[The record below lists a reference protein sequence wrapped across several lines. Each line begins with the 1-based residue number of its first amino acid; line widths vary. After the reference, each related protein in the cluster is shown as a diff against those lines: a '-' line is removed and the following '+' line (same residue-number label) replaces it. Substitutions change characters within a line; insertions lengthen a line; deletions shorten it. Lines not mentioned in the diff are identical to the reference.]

1 MRRFYLFK
9 RGHIW
14 YIQLKNP
21 KTGKPLPAKSSGTTD
36 KNQAEFIAGKWLYE
50 GIPAGQTEDPRNN
63 KEIFTIDEILGNL
76 KNVDNLTSHD
86 VKRFLNHFKAQG
98 FISNTQLKGKTE
110 KTLIEFLNEFWNF
123 EKSFYVQEKKAHG
136 QQITKN
142 YCDDMKRH
150 IKNYWTPYF
159 NNISLND
166 LTRQKVKE
174 FGLYLSKTGQINK
187 PKKRLSVSL
196 INNILKVGKTSLNY
210 AFSNGLIEINPAAN
224 LMKFNGDSKQ
234 RGILS
239 DSEVKKLLNL
249 KWYNESAKHANL
261 LSMQTGLRSGEILAL
276 QIQDISTDR
285 IIVRHS
291 ISRTDGLKS
300 TKTNKEREV
309 PLLPE
314 TRRMLLDYAKNN
326 PQGVH
331 PTSFIFFQMDNPDKP
346 MRQETLNASLAKE
359 LKNIKPKIKD
369 DERTARGIC
378 FHSWRHYFSRK
389 MADVLSERTM
399 KLTGHSTIAVFEA
412 YADHKNEADFQKAI
426 DATSEVFGRVLPFKE
441 VI

>member
-21 KTGKPLPAKSSGTTD
+21 KTGKPLPAKSSGTND
-36 KNQAEFIAGKWLYE
+36 KNEAEFIAGKWLYE
-50 GIPAGQTEDPRNN
+50 GIPTVQTKDPRTN
-63 KEIFTIDEILGNL
+63 KEIFTLDEILGNL

-86 VKRFLNHFKAQG
+86 VKRFLNYFKLQG
-98 FISNTQLKGKTE
+98 FISNTQLKGTTE
-110 KTLIEFLNEFWNF
+110 KTLIEFLNDFWDY

-142 YCDDMKRH
+142 YCNDMKRH
-150 IKNYWTPYF
+150 VKNYWKPYF
-159 NNISLND
+159 NDLPLND
-166 LTRQKVKE
+166 LTRQKLKE
-174 FGLYLSKTGQINK
+174 FGLYLSKTGQIKK

-196 INNILKVGKTSLNY
+196 INNVLKVGKTSLNY
-210 AFSNGLIEINPAAN
+210 AFNNGQIQINPAAN
-224 LMKFNGDSKQ
+224 LMKFTGDTKR
-234 RGILS
+234 RGILT
-239 DSEVKKLLNL
+239 DSEVEKLFSL
-249 KWYNESAKHANL
+249 KWFNEAARLANL

-276 QIQDISTDR
+276 RIQDISTDR
-285 IIVRHS
+285 LLVRHS

-300 TKTNKEREV
+300 TKTNQEREV

-314 TRRMLLDYAKNN
+314 TRKMLLDYAKYN
-326 PQGVH
+326 PLGVH
-331 PTSFIFFQMDNPDKP
+331 PTSFIFFQMDNPDRP
-346 MRQETLNASLAKE
+346 MRQETLNSNLSKALKE
-359 LKNIKPKIKD
+359 IGIDKG
-369 DERTARGIC
+369 ERKARGIC
-378 FHSWRHYFSRK
+378 FHSWRHFYARK

-399 KLTGHSTIAVFEA
+399 KLTGHKTALMLDH

-426 DATSEVFGRVLPFKE
+426 EATSEVFGRVLPFKE